1 MSSNGAPEGA
11 RTTNPGEAQP
21 EPWLRGP
28 LPDVS
33 AAVMPVFFCF
43 AQVREDLARHT
54 SGLHAEVLWK
64 QTSGGSLGFQLKHI
78 AGSVDRLT
86 TYLMGGQLSAEQH
99 KELAREQ
106 EPDGGLTELLTY
118 LDQRLT
124 QSEVRIFQL
133 DPKQLFETRA
143 VGRRALPTTVI
154 GLLVHLCEHTQRHV
168 GQAITLAKMLK

>member
-1 MSSNGAPEGA
+1 MSSNETPESA
-11 RTTNPGEAQP
+11 RTANPGEVRP

-54 SGLHAEVLWK
+54 SGLPAEVLWK

-86 TYLMGGQLSAEQH
+86 TYLRGGQLSVEQR

-106 EPDGGLTELLTY
+106 EPDGGLSELLTR
-118 LDQRLT
+118 LDERLT
-124 QSEVRIFQL
+124 QSEQQLVQL
-133 DPKQLFETRA
+133 DPKQLFEARA

-168 GQAITLAKMLK
+168 GQAITLAKILK